1 MDTHIF
7 IENGQTLALD
17 HRNDMS
23 QEIFIIQISEKEV
36 ALVNNLHFLNI
47 IIEM

>member
-1 MDTHIF
+1 MDTHFF

-23 QEIFIIQISEKEV
+23 QEIFIVQISEKEV
-36 ALVNNLHFLNI
+36 ALVNLHFLNI